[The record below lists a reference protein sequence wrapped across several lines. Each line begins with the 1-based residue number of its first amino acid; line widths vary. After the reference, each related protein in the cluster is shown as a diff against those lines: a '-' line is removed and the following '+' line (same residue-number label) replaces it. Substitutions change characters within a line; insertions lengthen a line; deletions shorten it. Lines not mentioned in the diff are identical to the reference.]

1 MPLVLALLFA
11 IAFPS
16 SSKTSWMRPE
26 AFRLAI
32 GMPRAA
38 AMEELAR
45 SGWTPKAGRDAH
57 QVVVEYGEEQA
68 LTLEFERDRLH
79 SIRFEL
85 FTFLPDAEKVF
96 AEQRSYLRKKF
107 GAPSARVQSKTI
119 VLYEHTLPNVMAVL
133 SADANSENG
142 KKGLAL
148 LVVRY
153 YDPVAHDGAAR

>member
-26 AFRLAI
+26 AFRLAV
-32 GMPRAA
+32 GMPRA
-38 AMEELAR
+38 EVTKELEK
-45 SGWTPKAGRDAH
+45 SGWTPKAGNNPR
-57 QVVVEYGEEQA
+57 QIVVEYGEEQA
-68 LTLEFERDRLH
+68 LTLDFDGDRLH

-107 GAPSARVQSKTI
+107 GAPSTRVKSKQI
-119 VLYEHTLPNVMAVL
+119 VLYDHTLPNVMAVL
-133 SADANSENG
+133 SADPNSENG

-153 YDPVAHDGAAR
+153 FDPAVVRSSS

>member
-1 MPLVLALLFA
+1 MPLTLALLLA

-32 GMPRAA
+32 GMSRA
-38 AMEELAR
+38 EVVRELEK
-45 SGWTPKAGRDAH
+45 SDWTPKAGRDAN
-57 QVVVEYGEEQA
+57 QIVVEYGEEKA
-68 LTLEFERDRLH
+68 LTLDFQRDRLR

-85 FTFLPDAEKVF
+85 FTFLNEAQKVF
-96 AEQRSYLRKKF
+96 DEERSYLRHKY
-107 GAPSARVQSKTI
+107 GGPSKRVASKTI
-119 VLYEHTLPNVMAVL
+119 VLYDHTLPNVMAVL
-133 SADANSENG
+133 SADPKTENG

-153 YDPVAHDGAAR
+153 YDPVVPAVATP

>member
-26 AFRLAI
+26 AFRLTV
-32 GMPRAA
+32 GMSRAEA
-38 AMEELAR
+38 TKELEK
-45 SGWTPKAGRDAH
+45 SGWTPKPGHDP
-57 QVVVEYGEEQA
+57 QQLVVEYGEEQA
-68 LTLEFERDRLH
+68 LTLDFHRDRLH

-85 FTFLPDAEKVF
+85 FTFIPDAAKVF
-96 AEQRSYLRKKF
+96 DEQRDYLRKKF
-107 GAPSARVQSKTI
+107 GAPSKRVRSKTI
-119 VLYEHTLPNVMAVL
+119 VLYDHTLPNVMAVL
-133 SADANSENG
+133 SADPHSENG

-153 YDPVAHDGAAR
+153 YDPLVPPAKS

>member
-1 MPLVLALLFA
+1 MPFALVLLFA

-26 AFRLAI
+26 AFRLAV
-32 GMPRAA
+32 GMPRAEA
-38 AMEELAR
+38 TKELEK
-45 SGWTPKAGRDAH
+45 SGWTPKPGRDPH
-57 QVVVEYGEEQA
+57 QIVVEYGEEQA
-68 LTLEFERDRLH
+68 LTLEFHRDRLH

-85 FTFLPDAEKVF
+85 FTFMPDAEKVF

-107 GAPSARVQSKTI
+107 GAPSKRVQSKTI
-119 VLYEHTLPNVMAVL
+119 VLYDHTLPNVMAVL
-133 SADANSENG
+133 SADPKSENG

-153 YDPVAHDGAAR
+153 YDPVVPPAS